1 MVLRTVQVGTVPIQW
16 RRGWNSWGRA
26 WKRVYKGSGTWQLE
40 WAFWLAKFLGQAHV
54 FMKEWT
60 REETPTSLRSPG
72 VASVL
77 CSLHLTVE
85 TLLWN

>member
-1 MVLRTVQVGTVPIQW
+1 MPIQW
-16 RRGWNSWGRA
+16 RTGWNSRGGA
-26 WKRVYKGSGTWQLE
+26 WKRARGRGQLE
-40 WAFWLAKFLGQAHV
+40 WAFWCGLETHRLAKFLGQAQV
-54 FMKEWT
+54 FMKEWPG
-60 REETPTSLRSPG
+60 EETPASPRSPG